1 LRIILLQTLV
11 IKNFTLVE
19 HLEVDFNNGMT
30 ALTGE
35 TGAGKSLV
43 VDALAMALGD
53 RADTNQVR
61 RAADKCEISA
71 IFDIRQV
78 SLAKSWLKAHD
89 FDNQENDCVIRR
101 MLTKDGRSRG
111 YINGQS
117 ATMQQL
123 REIGETLIDI
133 HNQHEH
139 QSLLRRE
146 THRLILDNFANCNE
160 LSINIKRFHQEWIR
174 AKKELEKLKNT
185 NIGLISSKDFL
196 SFQLQELNEI
206 NISEGELQSLEE
218 EQICLANSESIISDC
233 NRMLQLYSEAEE
245 CNLEKLLNESIQ
257 ILQKIPAKSESLEEA
272 HRSLVSAQIEIQES
286 GREIQQY
293 LNNFNSDPEALH
305 KIENKLTEIYHLA
318 RKYKISPEN
327 LYSKKKSIESELKKL
342 SVSHDEES
350 RLNQQ
355 IKKLFAEYSLAAK
368 KLSEIRTKASIKISS
383 DIEKQL
389 KLLSMTGAQ
398 FNVNL
403 EPIKNNDLGGRG
415 QEEVEFLISTN
426 PGEPCKPLARI
437 ASGGELSRISL
448 AIQAIAAKNSSI
460 PTLVFDEVDVGIGG
474 ATADIVGS
482 ILRDLGGLGQILC
495 ITHQPQVASK
505 AHNHM
510 RVSKNTIENLTFS
523 NIVTLNDS
531 EKLNEIAR
539 MLGGIDITEATLDH
553 AKEMLSSNEKN

>member
-1 LRIILLQTLV
+1 LLQTLV

-19 HLEVDFNNGMT
+19 HLEIDFNNGMT

-35 TGAGKSLV
+35 TGAGKSLI

-53 RADTNQVR
+53 RADIDQLR

-71 IFDIRQV
+71 IFDITQV

-89 FDNQENDCVIRR
+89 FDNQENECVIRR
-101 MLTKDGRSRG
+101 VLTKEGRSRG
-111 YINGQS
+111 HVNGRL

-123 REIGETLIDI
+123 REFGETLIDI

-146 THRLILDNFANCNE
+146 THRHILDNFANCSE
-160 LSINIKRFHQEWIR
+160 LSKKIKKLHQEWIY
-174 AKKELEKLKNT
+174 AKRELERLKNS
-185 NIGLISSKDFL
+185 NIELISSKDFL
-196 SFQLQELNEI
+196 SFQLSELQETNV
-206 NISEGELQSLEE
+206 SEEELQSLEE
-218 EQICLANSESIISDC
+218 EQTRLANSESIISDC
-233 NRMLQLYSEAEE
+233 NAVLQLYSEAEKF
-245 CNLEKLLNESIQ
+245 NVEKLLNESIQ

-272 HRSLVSAQIEIQES
+272 QRLLLSAQIEIQES
-286 GREIQQY
+286 GKEIQQY
-293 LNNFNSDPEALH
+293 LNNFNAEPEALH
-305 KIENKLTEIYHLA
+305 KIEDRLTEIYHLA

-327 LYSKKKSIESELKKL
+327 LYLKKKSIEDELQKL

-350 RLNQQ
+350 RLEQQ
-355 IKKLFAEYSLAAK
+355 VKKLFAAYSLEAK
-368 KLSEIRTKASIKISS
+368 KLSEIRTKASTKISS
-383 DIEKQL
+383 DIEKQF

-403 EPIKNNDLGGRG
+403 KPIINNDLGGRG

-482 ILRDLGGLGQILC
+482 ILRELGGLGQILC
-495 ITHQPQVASK
+495 ITHQPQVASQ

-510 RVSKNTIENLTFS
+510 MVSKNTKENLTFS

-539 MLGGIDITEATLDH
+539 MLGGVNITDATLGH
-553 AKEMLSSNEKN
+553 AREMLSSNKKN

>member
-1 LRIILLQTLV
+1 MLQTLI

-43 VDALAMALGD
+43 VGALAMALGD
-53 RADTNQVR
+53 RADTDQVR
-61 RAADKCEISA
+61 RDADKCEVSA
-71 IFDIRQV
+71 IFDIKQV
-78 SLAKSWLKAHD
+78 SLAKNWLKTHD
-89 FDNQENDCVIRR
+89 FDNQENECVIRR
-101 MLTKDGRSRG
+101 ILTKEGRSRG
-111 YINGQS
+111 HINGQS

-133 HNQHEH
+133 HNQHAH

-146 THRLILDNFANCNE
+146 THRHILDNFGNCSE
-160 LSINIKRFHQEWIR
+160 LSKKTKRFHQEWVR
-174 AKKELEKLKNT
+174 ARKELEKLKNT
-185 NIGLISSKDFL
+185 NIELTSSKDFL
-196 SFQLQELNEI
+196 SFQLQELVEI

-218 EQICLANSESIISDC
+218 KQTFLANSESIISDC
-233 NRMLQLYSEAEE
+233 NTVLQLYSEAEE
-245 CNLEKLLNESIQ
+245 CNLEKLLNESVQ
-257 ILQKIPAKSESLEEA
+257 ILQKIPATSESLEEA
-272 HRSLVSAQIEIQES
+272 RRSLISAQIEIQES
-286 GREIQQY
+286 GREIQQF
-293 LNNFNSDPEALH
+293 LNNFNADPQALN

-318 RKYKISPEN
+318 RKYKVSPEN
-327 LYSKKKSIESELKKL
+327 LYLKKKSIESELKKL
-342 SVSHDEES
+342 SVSHDEEG
-350 RLNQQ
+350 RLEQQ
-355 IKKLFAEYSLAAK
+355 TKKLFAEYSLSAK

-389 KLLSMTGAQ
+389 KLLSMTGAE

-403 EPIKNNDLGGRG
+403 KPIINNDLGGRG

-426 PGEPCKPLARI
+426 PGDPCKSLARI

-505 AHNHM
+505 AHSHM
-510 RVSKNTIENLTFS
+510 KVSKNTKGNLTFS
-523 NIVTLNDS
+523 NIITLNDS
-531 EKLNEIAR
+531 EKVNEVAR
-539 MLGGIDITEATLDH
+539 MLGGVDITDATLSH
-553 AKEMLSSNEKN
+553 AEEMLSFKEKN

>member
-1 LRIILLQTLV
+1 LLQTLV

-196 SFQLQELNEI
+196 SFQLQELNEM

>member
-1 LRIILLQTLV
+1 MLQTLV

-196 SFQLQELNEI
+196 SFQLQELNEM

-355 IKKLFAEYSLAAK
+355 TKKLFAEYSLAAK

>member
-1 LRIILLQTLV
+1 MLQTLV

>member
-1 LRIILLQTLV
+1 MLQTLV

-53 RADTNQVR
+53 RADTDQIR
-61 RAADKCEISA
+61 RAADKCEICA

-89 FDNQENDCVIRR
+89 FDNQENECVIRR
-101 MLTKDGRSRG
+101 VLTKDGRSRG

-123 REIGETLIDI
+123 RKIGGTLIDI

-146 THRLILDNFANCNE
+146 THRHILDNFANCTE
-160 LSINIKRFHQEWIR
+160 LSKKTKRFHQEWVR
-174 AKKELEKLKNT
+174 AREKLEKLKNT
-185 NIGLISSKDFL
+185 NIELISSKDFL
-196 SFQLQELNEI
+196 SFQLQELIEI

-218 EQICLANSESIISDC
+218 KQTCLANSESIISDC
-233 NRMLQLYSEAEE
+233 NRVLQLYSEAEE

-257 ILQKIPAKSESLEEA
+257 ILQKIPAKSEALEDA
-272 HRSLVSAQIEIQES
+272 NRSLISAQIEIQES
-286 GREIQQY
+286 RREIQQY
-293 LNNFNSDPEALH
+293 LNNFNADPEALH
-305 KIENKLTEIYHLA
+305 VIENKLTQIYHLA

-327 LYSKKKSIESELKKL
+327 LYLKKKSIESELKKL

-350 RLNQQ
+350 RLYQQ
-355 IKKLFAEYSLAAK
+355 TKKLFTEYLLAAK
-368 KLSEIRTKASIKISS
+368 KLTEIRTKASIKISS

-403 EPIKNNDLGGRG
+403 KPIINNDLGGRG

-460 PTLVFDEVDVGIGG
+460 PTLVFDEIDVGIGG

-505 AHNHM
+505 AHRHM
-510 RVSKNTIENLTFS
+510 KVSKNTKGNLTFS

-539 MLGGIDITEATLDH
+539 MLGGIDITNATLSH
-553 AKEMLSSNEKN
+553 AEEMLSFNEKN